1 MYKNIILILIIT
13 TMLISCSKKDINNI
27 LEQTISSTNGI
38 HSNKI
43 TNNHNFQESIS
54 KLTSKEYDVLINK
67 GTEFPFTGDLLDV
80 KSDGVYTCKLCGNL
94 LFKSDAKFN
103 SGTGWPS
110 FDDAVAENI
119 KLVKDGCRI
128 EVLCARC
135 GGHLGHVFYNEGFT
149 DKQTRYCINSV
160 SLNFVNKIG
169 FDKTN
174 DSTNK

>member
-1 MYKNIILILIIT
+1 MHKNIILILTAAVI
-13 TMLISCSKKDINNI
+13 LISCGKKELSNA
-27 LEQTISSTNGI
+27 LEQTISSANNSY
-38 HSNKI
+38 SNKI
-43 TNNHNFQESIS
+43 TNKHDFKESLS

-94 LFKSDAKFN
+94 LFKSDSKFN

-119 KLVKDGCRI
+119 KLVKDGCRV
-128 EVLCARC
+128 EVLCAKC

-160 SLNFVNKIG
+160 SLNFVNKAD
-169 FDKTN
+169 FEETN
-174 DSTNK
+174 DTTNK

>member
-1 MYKNIILILIIT
+1 MYKILFLTISIIFAACNEKEVKNIIA
-13 TMLISCSKKDINNI
+13 
-27 LEQTISSTNGI
+27 Q
-38 HSNKI
+38 
-43 TNNHNFQESIS
+43 TNNVSNNNVSSNNESSIKVSTS
-54 KLTSKEYDVLINK
+54 KLTSKEYEVLINK

-119 KLVKDGCRI
+119 KFIKDGCRI
-128 EVLCARC
+128 EVACAKC

-160 SLNFVNKIG
+160 SLNFINKAD
-169 FDKTN
+169 FEETN
-174 DSTNK
+174 DITNK

>member
-1 MYKNIILILIIT
+1 MYKYIILLLIISIIS
-13 TMLISCSKKDINNI
+13 ISCNGKEINNI
-27 LEQTISSTNGI
+27 IVQTNKANISNNNNRDDIKVST
-38 HSNKI
+38 
-43 TNNHNFQESIS
+43 S
-54 KLTSKEYDVLINK
+54 KLTSKEYEVLINK

-119 KLVKDGCRI
+119 KLVKDGCRV
-128 EVLCARC
+128 EVSCAKC

-160 SLNFVNKIG
+160 SLNFVNKAE
-169 FDKTN
+169 FEETN

>member
-1 MYKNIILILIIT
+1 MYKILLLTISIIFASCNEKEVKNIIAQT
-13 TMLISCSKKDINNI
+13 NNI
-27 LEQTISSTNGI
+27 TSKNDAANNESNIKVST
-38 HSNKI
+38 
-43 TNNHNFQESIS
+43 S
-54 KLTSKEYDVLINK
+54 KLTSKEYEVLVNN
-67 GTEFPFTGDLLDV
+67 GTEFPFTGELLDV
-80 KSDGVYTCKLCGNL
+80 KSDGVYTCKLCGSL

-160 SLNFVNKIG
+160 SLNFVNKID
-169 FDKTN
+169 FDKIN

>member
-1 MYKNIILILIIT
+1 MYKILLLTISIIFAACNEKEIKNIIAQQT
-13 TMLISCSKKDINNI
+13 NNTSNNNI
-27 LEQTISSTNGI
+27 ANSDI
-38 HSNKI
+38 KVAA
-43 TNNHNFQESIS
+43 S

-67 GTEFPFTGDLLDV
+67 GTEFPFTGELLDV
-80 KSDGVYTCKLCGNL
+80 KDDGVYTCKLCGNL

-110 FDDAVAENI
+110 FDDAIAENI
-119 KLVKDGCRI
+119 KFVKDGCRV
-128 EVLCARC
+128 EVTCAKC

-160 SLNFVNKIG
+160 SLNFVNKAD

-174 DSTNK
+174 DSTTNK

>member
-1 MYKNIILILIIT
+1 MYKILLLTISIIFAACNEKEMKNIIAQT
-13 TMLISCSKKDINNI
+13 NNI
-27 LEQTISSTNGI
+27 ASNNNVADDKPNIKVST
-38 HSNKI
+38 
-43 TNNHNFQESIS
+43 S
-54 KLTSKEYDVLINK
+54 KLTSKEYEVLINK

-128 EVLCARC
+128 EVTCAKC

-160 SLNFVNKIG
+160 SLNFVNKAE
-169 FDKTN
+169 FEETN
-174 DSTNK
+174 DNTNK

>member
-1 MYKNIILILIIT
+1 MYKILLLTISIIFAACNEKEMQNIIAQT
-13 TMLISCSKKDINNI
+13 NNI
-27 LEQTISSTNGI
+27 TSNNNIANNESSIKVST
-38 HSNKI
+38 
-43 TNNHNFQESIS
+43 S
-54 KLTSKEYDVLINK
+54 KLTSKEYEVLINK

-110 FDDAVAENI
+110 FDDAIAENI
-119 KLVKDGCRI
+119 KLVKDGCRV
-128 EVLCARC
+128 EVICAKC

-160 SLNFVNKIG
+160 SLNFINKAD
-169 FDKTN
+169 FEETN
-174 DSTNK
+174 DITNK

>member
-1 MYKNIILILIIT
+1 MYKILLLTISIIFAACNEKEMQNIIA
-13 TMLISCSKKDINNI
+13 
-27 LEQTISSTNGI
+27 Q
-38 HSNKI
+38 
-43 TNNHNFQESIS
+43 TNNVSNNNVSSNNESSIKVSTS
-54 KLTSKEYDVLINK
+54 KLTSKEYEVLINK

-119 KLVKDGCRI
+119 KLVKDGCRV
-128 EVLCARC
+128 EVLCAKC

-160 SLNFVNKIG
+160 SLNFINKAD
-169 FDKTN
+169 FEETN
-174 DSTNK
+174 DITNK